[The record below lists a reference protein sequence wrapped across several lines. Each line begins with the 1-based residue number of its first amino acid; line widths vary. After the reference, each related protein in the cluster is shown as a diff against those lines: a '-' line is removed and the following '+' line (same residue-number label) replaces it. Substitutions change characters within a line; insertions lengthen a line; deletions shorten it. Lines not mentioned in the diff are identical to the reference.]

1 MIRRDIVETIVVEAL
16 RWACLTPARWLGRAR
31 EYREAELYRAVR
43 VLGAIAD
50 ALEIYTTERVR
61 DDAVA
66 EVLEAIRLRVLR
78 ACERV
83 QARLRQSVR

>member
-1 MIRRDIVETIVVEAL
+1 MVETVVFEAL
-16 RWACLTPARWLGRAR
+16 RWALIAPARWLGRAR

-61 DDAVA
+61 DEAVA
-66 EVLEAIRLRVLR
+66 EVLEAVRLRVWR
-78 ACERV
+78 ACERL
-83 QARLRQSVR
+83 QARLRRVER